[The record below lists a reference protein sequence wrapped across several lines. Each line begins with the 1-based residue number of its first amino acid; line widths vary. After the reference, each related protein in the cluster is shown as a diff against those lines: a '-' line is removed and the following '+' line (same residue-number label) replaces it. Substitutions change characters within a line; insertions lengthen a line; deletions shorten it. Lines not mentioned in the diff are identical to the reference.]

1 MCIALPMQVLS
12 VSPGHAVVVRRGEQR
27 RVNTALVGALAPGDW
42 VLVFLDSARTQ
53 IDAATAA
60 EVDATLDLLEAA
72 MSPCHGTD
80 SAHGAHGDAAFELPS
95 QRSTA
100 DLWALTG
107 QPHPAPQTAVAAE
120 SESSAA
126 GT

>member
-1 MCIALPMQVLS
+1 MCVAMPMQVLS

-27 RVNTALVGALAPGDW
+27 RVNTALVDALAPGDW

-60 EVDATLDLLEAA
+60 EVDATLDLVESA
-72 MSPCHGTD
+72 MSQG
-80 SAHGAHGDAAFELPS
+80 HGADSDAAFELPS

-107 QPHPAPQTAVAAE
+107 QPHPAPQPALAAE
-120 SESSAA
+120 SEPSAA